1 MRRRSSQVEP
11 TRRTTRGA
19 GGTGGRTRGADA
31 RAKSADAAAAAGQR
45 KGGAAPSPLLLLPLL
60 RRLLLAPAPSA
71 AAAAAHPPWF
81 PGASQSVVRRLCWG
95 EDRHGGIRPA
105 GSLG

>member
-31 RAKSADAAAAAGQR
+31 RAKSADAAAGQR

-60 RRLLLAPAPSA
+60 RRLLLAPAPS
-71 AAAAAHPPWF
+71 AAAAHPPWF